1 MISNKCDVGWDMRA
15 VYVHWI
21 AEMCLVLLV
30 TSCGMASLGVKIIV
44 LLVAPDVDTV
54 S

>member
-1 MISNKCDVGWDMRA
+1 MRT

-21 AEMCLVLLV
+21 AEMCLVLLMA
-30 TSCGMASLGVKIIV
+30 SCGMAGLGVKIIV
-44 LLVAPDVDTV
+44 LLVAPDVDAV